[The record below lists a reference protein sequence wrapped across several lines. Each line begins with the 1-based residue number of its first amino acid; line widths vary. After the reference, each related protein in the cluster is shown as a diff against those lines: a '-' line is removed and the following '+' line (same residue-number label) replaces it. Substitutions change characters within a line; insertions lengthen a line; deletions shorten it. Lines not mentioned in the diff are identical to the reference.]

1 MSYVHCPTCDKRIVD
16 KRRYPVEPLCSWLGM
31 SLSQACL
38 TVGLSGSTQKAARCH
53 GLSRQSVDTVS
64 AKLRVHPSEIWPEV
78 VDHDIEDHQVECAAD
93 NCTVRFMPAYP
104 WQKFCSTRC
113 RRRTEIQRERATA
126 AGKARN
132 NRQSAAWRESCPD
145 YIKRYRANYWEANR
159 ERINAERRQQR
170 RAS

>member
-1 MSYVHCPTCDKRIVD
+1 MSKVVCPGCGVTIVEC
-16 KRRYPVEPLCSWLGM
+16 RRYRLEALADYLQMTM
-31 SLSQACL
+31 SAACIQARI
-38 TVGLSGSTQKAARCH
+38 SGSTQKQALCH
-53 GLSRQSVDTVS
+53 GITRHVAERIAGELI
-64 AKLRVHPSEIWPEV
+64 AHPSEIWPEV
-78 VDHDIEDHQVECAAD
+78 VDHDIEDHEVECAAD

-132 NRQSAAWRESCPD
+132 NRQSAAWRESCAD
-145 YIKRYRANYWEANR
+145 YIKRYRANYWAANR